1 VARPDGI
8 DSEKPLRK
16 RYATRAQRRFRS
28 IFRRFGLDL
37 FNQSGILFVQAVPDS
52 LIGRRESFQALQRLW
67 ITHNEKNRFDLSRL
81 LLLIANV
88 EQIGRDEVEGAVA
101 ELGVW
106 KGNSAAILH
115 ALLPERELYLLDT
128 FQGFDD
134 RDVDERRAEHQGAF
148 ADTSLDVV
156 RSLVGD
162 SPRIHFVQGR
172 FPETAS
178 AIPAEER
185 FAFVHL
191 DCDLYAPMKAGLEY
205 FYTRMSP
212 GGAILL
218 HDYGSGSWPGVTRAC
233 DEFCRSVGV
242 RLVLLPDKSG
252 SALLVTPRSDPR
264 VASV

>member
-1 VARPDGI
+1 VARTDRI
-8 DSEKPLRK
+8 DNEGSPRK

-28 IFRRFGLDL
+28 IFRRFGLEL
-37 FNQSGILFVQAVPDS
+37 FNRNGILFVQAVPEF
-52 LIGRRESFQALQRLW
+52 LMGQRERFQA
-67 ITHNEKNRFDLSRL
+67 LSRL
-81 LLLIANV
+81 LLMIANV
-88 EQIGRDEVEGAVA
+88 EQIGRDGVEGAIA

-134 RDVDERRAEHQGAF
+134 RDVDERQAEHHGAF
-148 ADTSLDVV
+148 ADTSVDAV

-191 DCDLYAPMKAGLEY
+191 DCDLYTPIRAGLEY

-212 GGAILL
+212 GGAMLI

-242 RLVLLPDKSG
+242 RLVLFPDKSG

-264 VASV
+264 IAPV

>member
-1 VARPDGI
+1 VLRNPRAASVSLCLAALRARSRQSKRHSLRPGRPRLADGTA
-8 DSEKPLRK
+8 ER
-16 RYATRAQRRFRS
+16 
-28 IFRRFGLDL
+28 
-37 FNQSGILFVQAVPDS
+37 
-52 LIGRRESFQALQRLW
+52 FQALQRLW
-67 ITHNEKNRFDLSRL
+67 ITRNENNRFDLSRL
-81 LLLIANV
+81 LLWIANV
-88 EQIGRDEVEGAVA
+88 EQIGRD
-101 ELGVW
+101 
-106 KGNSAAILH
+106 
-115 ALLPERELYLLDT
+115 
-128 FQGFDD
+128 
-134 RDVDERRAEHQGAF
+134 
-148 ADTSLDVV
+148 DVV

-162 SPRIHFVQGR
+162 SPRIHFLQGR

-218 HDYGSGSWPGVTRAC
+218 RDYGSGSWPGVTRAC

-252 SALLVTPRSDPR
+252 SALLITPRSDPR
-264 VASV
+264 IAPCESGVPRGEA